1 MDSMIDKAEHDPLCD
16 EYRDISSE
24 TVESIMHA
32 RALRKDP
39 DLLAKEDG
47 YKFNVSTTTKEERR
61 RALEDS
67 CQYVDDHDWV
77 EETAD
82 LVAFNY
88 HVVAVTLG
96 IVGKGQVRIAP
107 EKIV

>member
-1 MDSMIDKAEHDPLCD
+1 MIDKAEHDPLCD

-82 LVAFNY
+82 LDARGWQ
-88 HVVAVTLG
+88 HLPGHLG
-96 IVGKGQVRIAP
+96 AGGGREGRDQDMNRV
-107 EKIV
+107 